1 MKGEDTITETT
12 NLLFGKQE
20 KHTEQVK
27 IQTHIHTFTH
37 LQFSPV
43 SYNMNV
49 FFMHSLVFAF
59 IFFRIA
65 LSCNQPLLN

>member
-1 MKGEDTITETT
+1 MMGEDTVTETT

-49 FFMHSLVFAF
+49 FSCIHWYLHLFFSELHCHVISLF
-59 IFFRIA
+59 
-65 LSCNQPLLN
+65 